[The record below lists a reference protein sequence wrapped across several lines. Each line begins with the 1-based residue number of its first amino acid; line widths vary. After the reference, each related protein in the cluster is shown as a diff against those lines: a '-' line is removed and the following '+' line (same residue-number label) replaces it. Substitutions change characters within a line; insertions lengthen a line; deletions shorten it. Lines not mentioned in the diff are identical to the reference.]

1 MIDFDSHEYK
11 VVLLG
16 DSGVGKS
23 CLVLRF
29 VRNEFFD
36 NREPTIGASYLT
48 KSLTVSEKEI
58 KLQIWDTAGQERY
71 QSLAPMYYRG
81 SEVAI
86 IVFDITSND
95 SYSRAKQWV
104 DELYEKGIPDLII
117 GFVGNKSD
125 LEEKRAIK
133 KSDAKEYCSLHKLH
147 YFETSAKTS
156 KNVNEMFFSLAQE
169 LTKIP
174 EKIEKKEKKKSKI
187 SEIMIEPQD
196 PKRKK
201 SCC

>member
-133 KSDAKEYCSLHKLH
+133 KSDAKEYCSLHNLH

-174 EKIEKKEKKKSKI
+174 EKIEKKDKKKSKI

-196 PKRKK
+196 PKKKK

>member
-23 CLVLRF
+23 CIVLRF
-29 VRNEFFD
+29 VRNEFLE
-36 NREPTIGASYLT
+36 NREPTIGASYLS
-48 KSLTVSEKEI
+48 KSLTVSKKEI

-81 SEVAI
+81 SEIAI
-86 IVFDITSND
+86 IVFDLTSYD
-95 SYSRAKQWV
+95 SYFKAKEWV
-104 DELYEKGIPDLII
+104 NELLEKGIPDLVI

-125 LEEKRAIK
+125 LEEKRVIK
-133 KSDAKEYCSLHKLH
+133 KEEAKEYCSLHKLH

-156 KNVNEMFFSLAQE
+156 ENVNEMFLSLSKE
-169 LTKIP
+169 LTLIP
-174 EKIEKKEKKKSKI
+174 EKIEKIEKKKSAI

-196 PKRKK
+196 PKKK